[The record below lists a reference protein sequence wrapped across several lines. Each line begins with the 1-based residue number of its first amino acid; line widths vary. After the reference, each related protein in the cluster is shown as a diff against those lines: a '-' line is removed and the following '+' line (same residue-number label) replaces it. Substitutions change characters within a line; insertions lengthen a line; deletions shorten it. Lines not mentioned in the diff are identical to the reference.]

1 MYLYNVCT
9 KIVTPGTP
17 PAPVPEGEPHVSVA
31 TMIGL
36 LAGSMTTAAWLP
48 QVAKAF
54 RTKSTRDFSWTWFAL
69 FGFGVA
75 LWLVYGLAVGAIAVI
90 LPNALTFLLILGLFL
105 LKLAHS
111 GANAVPEPGPRS
123 APETGPRAEPWTEA
137 RTEPWTEPRSAA
149 EAPGV
154 LAGVGAGRS

>member
-1 MYLYNVCT
+1 
-9 KIVTPGTP
+9 
-17 PAPVPEGEPHVSVA
+17 VPVA

-54 RTKSTRDFSWTWFAL
+54 RTKSTRDFSWSWFAL

-111 GANAVPEPGPRS
+111 GTEDAEVESGDEAEAGSEAGLQVEPWPE
-123 APETGPRAEPWTEA
+123 ARAEPWTEVRAEA
-137 RTEPWTEPRSAA
+137 RTEAQNEPHAPA
-149 EAPGV
+149 QAPGV
-154 LAGVGAGRS
+154 LAGVGAGRR

>member
-1 MYLYNVCT
+1 MH
-9 KIVTPGTP
+9 VT
-17 PAPVPEGEPHVSVA
+17 VA

-54 RTKSTRDFSWTWFAL
+54 RTKSTRDFSWGWFAM

-75 LWLVYGLAVGAIAVI
+75 FWLVYGLAVDAVAVI

-111 GANAVPEPGPRS
+111 GAGAHAQPEPEPGPRPGPQP
-123 APETGPRAEPWTEA
+123 AP
-137 RTEPWTEPRSAA
+137 

-154 LAGVGAGRS
+154 LAGVGAGRA